1 MVEGSLHA
9 LVSQEL
15 QELTETLQHND
26 AVKENHAHTCR

>member
-15 QELTETLQHND
+15 DWMTETFQHND
-26 AVKENHAHTCR
+26 AVKENHACR